1 MLWEIQ
7 SRYGALT
14 VPCGQ
19 AIYSIKCG
27 GQGEPLWEGKM
38 TPELKG
44 QRELATRRKK
54 LLCKG
59 HKAGT
64 CLGKGRI
71 ARR

>member
-1 MLWEIQ
+1 MGNTKQIRVIERALW
-7 SRYGALT
+7 RA
-14 VPCGQ
+14 V
-19 AIYSIKCG
+19 YSIKWG
-27 GQGEPLWEGKM
+27 GQGEPQWEGSM

-44 QRELATRRKK
+44 QRELPTWRKK

-64 CLGKGRI
+64 CLAKGRI